1 MNGGKQMIIG
11 ICEDQNEIRA
21 DLKKKI
27 EQDTNSSSFEIYE
40 FCSGEEMLN
49 SAVHFDLVFLDIEL
63 QGKISGLDVAQEL
76 QRKLFDLIIV
86 FVSGY
91 TQYVS
96 SAFRLNTFHFL
107 VKPIDEKLFQE
118 EFARCIKHYRASHD
132 IFQVFQNGE
141 VIELKM
147 KEIIYIESDKRKI
160 IIHLRGGKQY
170 EMYGKISEQE
180 EKLSVH
186 HFIRIHKSYLVNC
199 RYIKKMSDE
208 IVWLTNVGKDEL
220 TSLPL
225 SRRCK
230 AKAKEQYHAYFFEV

>member
-1 MNGGKQMIIG
+1 MIIG
-11 ICEDQNEIRA
+11 ICEDQYEVRK
-21 DLKKKI
+21 DLKAKI
-27 EQDTNSSSFEIYE
+27 EALKNTSYIQVFEFE
-40 FCSGEEMLN
+40 SGEEMLN
-49 SAVHFDLVFLDIEL
+49 SNLRFDLVFLDIEL
-63 QGKISGLDVAQEL
+63 KGELSGLEVAQTLQKEL
-76 QRKLFDLIIV
+76 SDLIIV

-96 SAFRLNTFHFL
+96 SAFHLNTFQFL
-107 VKPIDEKLFQE
+107 LKPIDDKIFQE
-118 EFARCIKHYRASHD
+118 EFLRCIRHYRMGHD
-132 IFQVFQNGE
+132 VFRVFQNGE

-147 KEIIYIESDKRKI
+147 KEIVYIESDKRKI
-160 IIHLRGGKQY
+160 IIHLRNGKKY

-208 IVWLTNVGKDEL
+208 VVWLTSVGKDEL
-220 TSLPL
+220 ISLPL

-230 AKAKEQYHAYFFEV
+230 VKAKEQYHAYFFEV

>member
-1 MNGGKQMIIG
+1 MIIG
-11 ICEDQNEIRA
+11 ICEDQYEVRE
-21 DLKKKI
+21 DLKAKI
-27 EQDTNSSSFEIYE
+27 EAQKNTSYIQLFEFE
-40 FCSGEEMLN
+40 SGEEMLN
-49 SAVHFDLVFLDIEL
+49 SNLRFDMVFLDIEL
-63 QGKISGLDVAQEL
+63 QGKLSGLDVAQTLQKEL
-76 QRKLFDLIIV
+76 SDLIIV

-96 SAFRLNTFHFL
+96 SAFHLNTFQFL
-107 VKPIDEKLFQE
+107 LKPIDDKVFQE
-118 EFARCIKHYRASHD
+118 EFLRCIRHYRMGHD
-132 IFQVFQNGE
+132 VFRVFQNGE
-141 VIELKM
+141 MIELKM

-180 EKLSVH
+180 EALAIH

-208 IVWLTNVGKDEL
+208 LVWLGENQKDKMF
-220 TSLPL
+220 SLPL

-230 AKAKEQYHAYFFEV
+230 AAAKEKYHTYFFEV